1 MKKECEKLWATQKY
15 LVLSKSQKIYN
26 EIREYLKSDDV
37 NLEILKNKISL
48 ALNLKEDKSQ
58 ILNSSKHIWGYFKK
72 QAKSNEKNKFFFLLS
87 EYKLSKIHNIE
98 IFYFL
103 EQLLIMYPNEYLQNT
118 SIFDYYKKINK

>member
-58 ILNSSKHIWGYFKK
+58 ILNSSKHIWGYCKK
-72 QAKSNEKNKFFFLLS
+72 QAKSNEKNKFSFYLVNTNSPKYIISRFFAS
-87 EYKLSKIHNIE
+87 
-98 IFYFL
+98 
-103 EQLLIMYPNEYLQNT
+103 
-118 SIFDYYKKINK
+118 